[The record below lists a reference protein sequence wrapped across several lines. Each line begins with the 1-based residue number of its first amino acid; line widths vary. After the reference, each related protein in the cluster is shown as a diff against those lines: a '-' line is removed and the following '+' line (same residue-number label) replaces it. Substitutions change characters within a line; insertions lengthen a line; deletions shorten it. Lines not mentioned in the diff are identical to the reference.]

1 MEWIQDVLALAL
13 VVAVAATVAYLL
25 PWLREKLGAAKFD
38 QLWQLV
44 CIAVQ
49 AAEQFFPAAKS
60 GADKLKFVLKW
71 LRDQGVAIDDGM
83 TRPMIEAAVRE
94 LTK

>member
-1 MEWIQDVLALAL
+1 MEWLQSIMPVVL
-13 VVAVAATVAYLL
+13 VVLLGVVVYYVL
-25 PWLREKLGAAKFD
+25 PWLKARLGTEEFD
-38 QLWQLV
+38 RLWNLV

-49 AAEQFFPAAKS
+49 AAEQLFPAAKS

-71 LRDQGVAIDDGM
+71 LQDQGVAIDDGM

-94 LTK
+94 LT